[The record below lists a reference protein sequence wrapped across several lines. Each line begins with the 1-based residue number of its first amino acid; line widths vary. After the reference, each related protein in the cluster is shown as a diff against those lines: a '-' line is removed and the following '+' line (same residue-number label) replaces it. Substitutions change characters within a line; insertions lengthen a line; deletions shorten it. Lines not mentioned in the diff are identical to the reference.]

1 MPIQNKNDT
10 GSHIF
15 GHQKVCRCMKITNK
29 ICVMTKG
36 KIVRTN
42 CSRRWRQE
50 EGQDVVWE
58 GENCLAPD
66 SVERVHEHFE
76 VEKEIAGRFESRV
89 RTLFLTKITVAV
101 LILIVNKELLC
112 LFLSKIDLKL
122 LLFLRTPT
130 SSRSATVSP
139 LATNGQLSRRQQKVK
154 RVSIEKL
161 SVCIIIL
168 QLPHKWNSYH

>member
-1 MPIQNKNDT
+1 M
-10 GSHIF
+10 
-15 GHQKVCRCMKITNK
+15 
-29 ICVMTKG
+29 
-36 KIVRTN
+36 
-42 CSRRWRQE
+42 
-50 EGQDVVWE
+50 
-58 GENCLAPD
+58 
-66 SVERVHEHFE
+66 
-76 VEKEIAGRFESRV
+76 
-89 RTLFLTKITVAV
+89 TKITVAV

-168 QLPHKWNSYH
+168 QLPHK